1 MFVAVQEFIRDS
13 FGREEGEDLK
23 RLDYGDKKVLVHR
36 GNYVLLAAFLSGPV
50 IKPFDRKM
58 KDFVE
63 EIEELFADELENW
76 TGNVEAFPDIKTV
89 LESLLEGK
97 YTGGYWEK
105 QNKINQKNNN

>member
-23 RLDYGDKKVLVHR
+23 RLDYGEKKVLVHR
-36 GNYVLLAAFLSGPV
+36 GNFVLLAAFLSGPV

-76 TGNVEAFPDIKTV
+76 TGNIEAFPDIKTV

-97 YTGGYWEK
+97 YARGYLEK
-105 QNKINQKNNN
+105 QKKLNQKNDT